1 MINTKNFIKISL
13 LTLLSVVTIFSACNL
28 GGGESSSGNSDSSS
42 ITDSSSSTV
51 GVVEV
56 SCVSES
62 VEVEDI
68 YLESYDFTKCFE
80 ITVDGE
86 IQEVKEEYLDLSA
99 LKPQAGIYTIYC
111 VFEGRDDA
119 RAQAEVRVI
128 SNEYL
133 LELSTEEITVNRAY
147 ALTFDYLALFTAYK
161 NGEQVA
167 IEQDMIQTDIT
178 DEVGSYSFT
187 VNFHNQTKTL
197 KVTVNNEHEVTVH
210 VAYPSCEIALSN
222 LSTFDLTSLFSLF
235 VDGVAER
242 VTLDMIDASS
252 LQGAKVGDECEIYFN
267 FKKDD
272 TSVNRSAKIIVAE
285 DEELII
291 NAKNVQTY
299 PNSGAIELTSL
310 FSITKGDEII
320 EVTPDM
326 IEGSINYSVA
336 GTNEIVLTYNGMQA
350 TATVEVVIGV
360 VINYREA
367 DVVVIKKGTAQSSYA
382 FEKDFIVNVNGI
394 RFTSIAEYIDTSSVD
409 FSTVG
414 SYIATLTIPY
424 NEKTFGLSGVKFD
437 YYEKTITYLVVE
449 TDYKISLKEE
459 LVTLPKGTES
469 YNPFKNV
476 SLSINGINQ
485 TLTSV
490 PEYVDRISC
499 YAKVV
504 SDPIDFSS
512 TIAQEVVVEVYVNG
526 ISSAPV
532 TVSFEV
538 VIESDVVIS
547 ATNKVI
553 FSGET
558 LMATEL
564 FQISKGGNAIEVE
577 FDMITGKIDSFTP
590 GVYYVTVSFEGVSKT
605 AKTVVLNNEMKGTY
619 RTNMYAISETNN
631 DYDEEYGDSAPS
643 KKRVGPMSITEDGKI
658 VLKGLEAELVDA
670 IDQNTLVIKYRTDLH
685 TLYYDNGIIVIIP
698 ENAIKLSYH
707 EEKRPYIYFNTEVW
721 SITKK
726 VILNSS
732 TSYVL
737 DSNNVCYSFDIF
749 TLKNNITGKTKVY
762 ALKTH
767 LASKSNSDT
776 IYLHSWGEGTFA
788 DGFVASAGTTSS
800 FVYDGEIYNFTME
813 DGETGRI
820 PLKDDGEKPFKGM
833 IFKGTVDGKTATL
846 AADSYQAFTFTVD
859 GKKIFYVNSYDI
871 NMMDNGG
878 VNSLTNEIFLYFGD
892 KSEGEYYSYKFIVDP
907 ALKTFVLV
915 ERDNLFG
922 YYETDSSYIFL
933 DGYGS
938 GFINFNSSSYY
949 ETDFTYSKL
958 NNIITLKYKNLS
970 PEFNYGTESRFILDA
985 FGNMLTVHDGLG
997 LTLGAVYE
1005 NIVIQ
1010 SGIIVKV
1017 NVETIGAAADNVA
1030 KAELYRAIEITDK
1043 NGALSATEGG
1053 VGAYIDVSRVRWG
1066 VPGFYRLAITAD
1078 VFGEKVTA
1086 YYAIQVLKSIY
1097 AGDPIVANYGS
1108 GVIYPE
1114 NGLTVDEYGRVL
1126 LLVGNDL
1133 YKGSLKL
1140 GEEGKFTSELFGEK
1154 GVVNIDGKL
1163 IANGLVQ
1170 IRASGAVGY
1179 LDYYT
1184 VGNNYVIGKDTTV
1197 LRAFDLSGQKIYLL
1211 ATAETSATAETVA
1224 VECINGQEVLSIGAI
1239 LKITHSKGISY
1250 VKTVSWGD
1258 TKNGLLLSDKYLGS
1272 YSGEGEALVLDGFGN
1287 ATLGGERATYVING
1301 EGKITVFMGNNPHA
1315 YQLDLVA
1322 HTYSVMDIAFDNTL
1336 VEGRTYSA
1344 SYYFFC
1350 GSYMYSATTT
1360 FAFLE
1365 NGKVRIT
1372 STSAEHD
1379 SGDEMCMTDKY
1390 NPPFCPSGS
1399 LVGTYSVTGAKM
1411 TVSANGY
1418 TFTFNIPNVVYRSEI
1433 VCLSTNVDTDAHGY
1447 FEANLVFLNNSN

>member
-1 MINTKNFIKISL
+1 MKNFIKISL
-13 LTLLSVVTIFSACNL
+13 LTLLSVLTVFSACNL
-28 GGGESSSGNSDSSS
+28 GGGGESSGSDKPDSSF
-42 ITDSSSSTV
+42 TEVDT
-51 GVVEV
+51 VEV
-56 SCVSES
+56 SCILNDI
-62 VEVEDI
+62 EVEDI

-80 ITVDGE
+80 ITVNGE
-86 IQEVKEEYLDLSA
+86 LQEVKEEYLDLSA
-99 LKPQAGIYTIYC
+99 LKPQAGTYTIYC
-111 VFEGRDDA
+111 SFEGRDDA

-133 LELSTEEITVNRAY
+133 LELSKEEITVNKSY

-161 NGEQVA
+161 NGEQIA
-167 IEQDMIQTDIT
+167 IEEDMIQTDIT
-178 DEVGSYSFT
+178 DAIGSYYFT
-187 VNFHNQTKTL
+187 VNFYNQTKTL
-197 KVTVNNEHEVTVH
+197 RVIVNNEHEVTVH
-210 VAYPSCEIALSN
+210 VSYPSCEIALSN

-235 VDGVAER
+235 VDGVAQK

-252 LQGAKVGDECEIYFN
+252 LQGAKVGDECEIYFY
-267 FKKDD
+267 FQKDD
-272 TSVNRSAKIIVAE
+272 TIVNKSAKITVAK
-285 DEELII
+285 DEEIII

-320 EVTPDM
+320 EVTTDM
-326 IEGSINYSVA
+326 IEGSIDYSVA
-336 GTNEIVLTYNGMQA
+336 GINEIVLTYNGMRA

-367 DVVVIKKGTAQSSYA
+367 DVVVIKKGTLQSTYA

-394 RFTSIAEYIDTSSVD
+394 RFSSIAEYIDTSSVD

-424 NEKTFGLSGVKFD
+424 NENKFGLSGVKFD
-437 YYEKTITYLVVE
+437 YYEKNITYLVVE
-449 TDYKISLKEE
+449 NDYKLSLKEE

-490 PEYVDRISC
+490 PEYADRISC

-504 SDPIDFSS
+504 SEPIDFSS
-512 TIAQEVVVEVYVNG
+512 TLAQEVVVEVYVNG
-526 ISSAPV
+526 VSAAPV
-532 TVSFEV
+532 IVSFEV

-547 ATNKVI
+547 ATDKVI

-558 LMATEL
+558 LMATDL

-577 FDMITGKIDSFTP
+577 FEMITGKIDSFTP
-590 GVYYVTVSFEGVSKT
+590 GVYYVTVNFEGVSKT

-670 IDQNTLVIKYRTDLH
+670 VDQNTLVIKYRTDLH

-707 EEKRPYIYFNTEVW
+707 EEKRPYIYFDTEVW

-732 TSYVL
+732 DSYVL
-737 DSNNVCYSFDIF
+737 DSSNVCYSFDIF
-749 TLKNNITGKTKVY
+749 TLKNNLTGKTKVY

-767 LASKSNSDT
+767 LASRSNSDT

-788 DGFVASAGTTSS
+788 DGFVASAGTTSN

-833 IFKGTVDGKTATL
+833 VFKGTVDGKSATL

-859 GKKIFYVNSYDI
+859 GNKIFYANSYDV

-878 VNSLTNEIFLYFGD
+878 VNSLTNEIFLYCGD
-892 KSEGEYYSYKFIVDP
+892 KSEGIYYSYKFIVDP
-907 ALKTFVLV
+907 TQKTFVLV
-915 ERDNLFG
+915 EKDNLFG
-922 YYETDSSYIFL
+922 YYETDNGYIFL

-938 GFINFNSSSYY
+938 GFINFDSQSYY

-970 PEFNYGTESRFILDA
+970 PEFNYGSESKFILDA
-985 FGNMLTVHDGLG
+985 FGNMLTVHSGLG
-997 LTLGAVYE
+997 LSIGAVYE

-1017 NVETIGAAADNVA
+1017 NVETIGAAADSVA

-1043 NGALSATEGG
+1043 NGVVPIESRKD
-1053 VGAYIDVSRVRWG
+1053 YIVTNTISFG
-1066 VPGFYRLAITAD
+1066 TPGFYSFAITAD
-1078 VFGEKVTA
+1078 VFGKDVTA
-1086 YYAIQVLKSIY
+1086 YYAIQVLKSLY
-1097 AGDPIVANYGS
+1097 SGNPIVNSYGA

-1114 NGLTVDEYGRVL
+1114 NGLTIDEYGRVM

-1140 GEEGKFTSELFGEK
+1140 DDEGKFTSELFGEK

-1163 IANGLVQ
+1163 IAKGLVQ

-1184 VGNNYVIGKDTTV
+1184 VGKNYLIGKDTTV

-1211 ATAETSATAETVA
+1211 ATSETSATAEVVN
-1224 VECINGQEVLSIGAI
+1224 VECINGQDVLSIGAI
-1239 LKITHSKGISY
+1239 LKITHLKGISY

-1258 TKNGLLLSDKYLGS
+1258 VKNGLLLSDKYIGS
-1272 YSGEGEALVLDGFGN
+1272 YSGEDGTLVLDGFGN
-1287 ATLGGERATYVING
+1287 ATLGGEIATYVING
-1301 EGKITVFMGNNPHA
+1301 ENKITVFIGNNPRA
-1315 YQLDLVA
+1315 YQLDLVDHA
-1322 HTYSVMDIAFDNTL
+1322 YSVMDIAFDNTL
-1336 VEGRTYSA
+1336 VEGRIYSA

-1350 GSYMYSATTT
+1350 ESYMYSATTT

-1390 NPPFCPSGS
+1390 TPVFCPNGS
-1399 LVGTYSVTGAKM
+1399 VVGTYSVTGTKI

-1418 TFTFNIPNVVYRSEI
+1418 TFIFNLSNVVYKGEI
-1433 VCLSTNVDTDAHGY
+1433 VCLSTNVETDAHGY
-1447 FEANLVFLNNSN
+1447 FAENSLFSNNSN